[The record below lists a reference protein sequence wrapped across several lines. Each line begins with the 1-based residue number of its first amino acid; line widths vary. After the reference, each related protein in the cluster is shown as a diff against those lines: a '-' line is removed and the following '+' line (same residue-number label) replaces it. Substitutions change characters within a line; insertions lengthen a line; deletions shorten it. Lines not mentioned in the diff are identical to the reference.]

1 MCGIAGLVTWRDSN
15 ATLRAQQM
23 TDALAHRGPDD
34 AGVVAHE
41 GVYLGHR
48 RLSIRDLSAN
58 GHQPMANADNSVWL
72 IYNGEL
78 YGTSGLRQRLRGHGY
93 QYRSQTDSEDLLH
106 LYEERGTALF
116 PDINGMFA
124 FAVHDRRQR
133 KLLLARDRLGVKP
146 LFYAYLDGE
155 LYFASEIKA
164 ILAGL
169 GRVPSLRPDALGQY
183 FLQGYVSAP
192 DTVYQGIHALLP
204 GHYLEIDLTALQAG
218 RAELKPQEY
227 WDVPFTG
234 DDMRPPAVIAEELE
248 QLLAD
253 AVRIR
258 LVADVP
264 LGAFLSGGIDSGSIV
279 ALMAQQSPTP
289 VQTFCVDVPGTDRSE
304 KDKAAAVAAKWHT
317 DHHEIISDAA
327 GIDDYWPRLQHFDAP
342 FNCPSLLNTWLV
354 CRAARQK
361 VTVALSGDGGDEL
374 FSGYPRY
381 WRVQE
386 RGQPATGQT
395 MWRALGRMLPGDLR
409 GRATFDARGADDFH
423 YFFTSNFP
431 VPIAVAERL
440 CGTSLQ
446 DWVARMRGVYE
457 RHTAD
462 APTRAAYLDLKNY
475 LPNHIHAKV
484 DSASMAVSLET
495 RAPFMDYRVVELA
508 GRIPTHLKINNGS
521 GKWILKQLARQWLPP
536 ELLDQPK
543 IGFDPPLSNWLFRNN
558 MRAGLGNLA
567 SDAAQVRRY
576 LDGALI
582 DRWLGKLTN
591 GGRFWVPQRAALWS
605 LYQLERWLTIPPA
618 QPSRPRAARATG

>member
-1 MCGIAGLVTWRDSN
+1 MCGIAGLVTWRDGN
-15 ATLRAQQM
+15 AQTRAQRM
-23 TDALAHRGPDD
+23 TNSLAHRGPDA
-34 AGVVAHE
+34 AGVTAHE

-58 GHQPMANADNSVWL
+58 GHQPMSNADGSVWL

-78 YGTSGLRQRLRGHGY
+78 YGTASLHQRLRGRGY

-106 LYEERGTALF
+106 LYEEAGNALF

-124 FAVHDRRQR
+124 FAVHDRRKR
-133 KLLLARDRLGVKP
+133 KLMLARDRLGVKP
-146 LFYAYLDGE
+146 LFYAYFDGE
-155 LYFASEIKA
+155 FYFASEIKA
-164 ILAGL
+164 IIAGL
-169 GRVPSLRPDALGQY
+169 GRVPELRPDALGQY
-183 FLQGYVSAP
+183 FLQGYVTAP
-192 DTVYQGIHALLP
+192 DTVYQGIYALP
-204 GHYLEIDLTALQAG
+204 PAHYLEIDLAALKAG
-218 RAELKPQEY
+218 RYDPQPREY
-227 WDVPFTG
+227 WDAPFTG
-234 DDMRPPAVIAEELE
+234 DDTRPPALIAQELE
-248 QLLAD
+248 ELLAD

-258 LVADVP
+258 LVSDVP
-264 LGAFLSGGIDSGSIV
+264 LGAFLSGGIDSSSVV

-289 VQTFCVDVPGTDRSE
+289 VQTFCVDVPGTDHSE
-304 KDKAAAVAAKWHT
+304 KDKAAAVAAKWRT
-317 DHHEIISDAA
+317 DHHEIVSDAA

-354 CRAARQK
+354 CRAARRK

-386 RGQPATGQT
+386 RRASANGKPV
-395 MWRALGRMLPGDLR
+395 WRALGHIWPSDLR
-409 GRATFDARGADDFH
+409 GRATFDARGADDFS
-423 YFFTSNFP
+423 YFFTINFAVP
-431 VPIAVAERL
+431 VAVAERL
-440 CGTSLQ
+440 CGASLR
-446 DWVARMRGVYE
+446 DWVERMRGTYE
-457 RHTAD
+457 RYQAD

-508 GRIPTHLKINNGS
+508 GRIPTHLKISNGS

-558 MRAGLGNLA
+558 MRAGLDNLA
-567 SDAAQVRRY
+567 SPTAHVRRY

-582 DRWLGKLTN
+582 DRWLSKLTN

-605 LYQLERWLTIPPA
+605 LYQLEQWLTMPPA
-618 QPSRPRAARATG
+618 QSPQVKAAGVAG